1 MAPQMSCPSEDP
13 EEILKCESSKVGSPR
28 TPELSNSRTSEL
40 PLTVKEL
47 PPEMQP
53 REEFLRSGARGVP
66 LETLLAILLRTGVP
80 GMNVSELA
88 RYLLARF
95 QGLDRLF
102 EADYEHLR
110 NLKIK
115 GLGPVKCM
123 ELAAALEIGRRAMLE
138 QQAHGRRRDDLPL
151 KTPESI
157 YRIIEPF
164 ARDLKQE
171 VFWVVLLD
179 TKMRIIGHPVETVRG
194 LLDSTAV
201 HAREIFSKA
210 VRYNAASL
218 ILIHNHPSGD
228 PTPSKQD
235 LDITCRLTSAAH
247 VLGIRVMDHLVVG
260 KPSPT
265 SPGYV
270 SMSERGLAD
279 FG

>member
-1 MAPQMSCPSEDP
+1 MAPQMSYPSEDP
-13 EEILKCESSKVGSPR
+13 DTFFP
-28 TPELSNSRTSEL
+28 PM
-40 PLTVKEL
+40 TVKEL

-53 REEFLRSGARGVP
+53 REEFLRCGARGVS
-66 LETLLAILLRTGVP
+66 LEILLAILLRTGVP

-95 QGLDRLF
+95 QGIDRLF
-102 EADYEHLR
+102 DADYEHLR
-110 NLKIK
+110 NLNIK

-123 ELAAALEIGRRAMLE
+123 ELAAALEIGRRAMIE
-138 QQAHGRRRDDLPL
+138 KQAHGQREDDSPL

-171 VFWVVLLD
+171 AFWAILLN
-179 TKMRIIGHPVETVRG
+179 TKKRIIGKPVEIVRG
-194 LLDSTAV
+194 LLDSTLV
-201 HAREIFSKA
+201 HPREVFAKA

-218 ILIHNHPSGD
+218 ILVHNHPSGD

-235 LDITCRLTSAAH
+235 IEITRRMVEASR
-247 VLGIRVMDHLVVG
+247 VIGIRIMDHVVIG
-260 KPSPT
+260 KPSPA

-270 SMSERGLAD
+270 SMCEKGLAD
-279 FG
+279 FH